1 MRFTLTLLL
10 CLACLHA
17 EISAHPA
24 EEKLKELVVTG
35 QQKHL
40 AGEARSA
47 SERVFGQMDL
57 AIRPLLRP
65 GDVLEA
71 LPSLIFTQHI
81 SSGKSSYMFL
91 RGFNLNH
98 GNDVSIVID
107 GMLVSLRSYGHRLR
121 CRF

>member
-1 MRFTLTLLL
+1 MRFTLIIIL
-10 CLACLHA
+10 CLACLHE

-24 EEKLKELVVTG
+24 EEKLKELVITG

-65 GDVLEA
+65 GDPLET
-71 LPSLIFTQHI
+71 LPSLIVTQH
-81 SSGKSSYMFL
+81 SGPGKSS
-91 RGFNLNH
+91 
-98 GNDVSIVID
+98 
-107 GMLVSLRSYGHRLR
+107 
-121 CRF
+121 